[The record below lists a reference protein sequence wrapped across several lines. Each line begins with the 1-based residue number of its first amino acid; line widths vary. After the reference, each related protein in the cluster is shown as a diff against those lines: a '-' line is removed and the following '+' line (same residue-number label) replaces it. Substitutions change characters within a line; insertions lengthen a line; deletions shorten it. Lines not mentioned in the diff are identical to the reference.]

1 MRRRLTPRGP
11 GISEPPKNHNRFID
25 KFGRP
30 RRHQMTTIL
39 INNFLCM
46 RHRKAESVWL
56 YLDHLKGAAKHWDFN
71 LPTGH
76 TSFTN
81 KMFLHTLVQGLEYAA
96 TAKDD
101 MEEYGTNN
109 DLQNHIK
116 VSNYH
121 KGQNLELHRS
131 IDNPRSN
138 AGKPREG

>member
-1 MRRRLTPRGP
+1 MGNESTEPKMLANMRAV
-11 GISEPPKNHNRFID
+11 
-25 KFGRP
+25 
-30 RRHQMTTIL
+30 MVTTQNIL

-56 YLDHLKGAAKHWDFN
+56 YLDHLKGAARHWDFN

-81 KMFLHTLVQGLEYAA
+81 KMFLHILVQGLEYAA
-96 TAKDD
+96 TAQDV

-121 KGQNLELHRS
+121 
-131 IDNPRSN
+131 
-138 AGKPREG
+138 